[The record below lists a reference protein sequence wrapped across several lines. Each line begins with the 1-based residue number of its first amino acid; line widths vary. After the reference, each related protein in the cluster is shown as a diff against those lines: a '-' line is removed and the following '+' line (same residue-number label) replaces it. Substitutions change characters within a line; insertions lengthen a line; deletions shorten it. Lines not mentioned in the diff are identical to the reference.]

1 MCACM
6 CICAAPLPCSI
17 TVIATTSLSPL
28 LGAWKGNT
36 IVQCSF
42 IQRSIS
48 ADWESVMAAVLDVC
62 VCVRK
67 RRGTAAVAG
76 QCSTSTSCVWNPHS
90 SLSVM
95 CYMSGCHGSPFI
107 KSVVTVTAFQHC
119 CYLCSRNIGRKVW
132 PTIPQSNC
140 LHRGGRHYRDVNI
153 LQWTGNESRRVCVCF
168 GMCMFW
174 NVCVCVCDR
183 EMRRLQSG
191 MAAFSQP
198 SLFTLLTAVCIPLS
212 HFPQHSTRSSAPLAR
227 CPLTFTPNSTHTL
240 QLWPRT
246 NIHDSM
252 QHLKVRT
259 AHRQTHEPTGTEAFS
274 LNWRQFP
281 PCATRWQKIPPP
293 CLFSFGPVV
302 LTNTGTNPDA
312 QVWVGEMFEG
322 NVFCC
327 VFRSSHSVP
336 LL

>member
-174 NVCVCVCDR
+174 NVCVCVC
-183 EMRRLQSG
+183 
-191 MAAFSQP
+191 
-198 SLFTLLTAVCIPLS
+198 
-212 HFPQHSTRSSAPLAR
+212 
-227 CPLTFTPNSTHTL
+227 
-240 QLWPRT
+240 
-246 NIHDSM
+246 
-252 QHLKVRT
+252 
-259 AHRQTHEPTGTEAFS
+259 
-274 LNWRQFP
+274 
-281 PCATRWQKIPPP
+281 
-293 CLFSFGPVV
+293 
-302 LTNTGTNPDA
+302 
-312 QVWVGEMFEG
+312 VW
-322 NVFCC
+322 
-327 VFRSSHSVP
+327 
-336 LL
+336 